1 MQELNKPWPE
11 CLPLALFS
19 IRYTPT
25 GKTGLSPYEILF
37 GNAPRLG
44 LYFPQSMQL
53 QCDSLTA
60 YVLQLQQR
68 LTKIHESVYSSL
80 PDPNSITGTHTLL
93 SGDYVYVKK
102 HTRKTLEPRFEGPY
116 QVLLTTATS
125 VKLEGKPTWIY
136 ASHYKKTTR
145 ANNMMKYLLTYC
157 LLQIVVLQI
166 HAWTPGINL
175 IEVEETANLE
185 WVIDDPNVANV
196 SGYKIDKYI
205 TVGNYTVKGH
215 KRPLHIDQNI
225 AWISAEPQSEVN
237 ITFQLNTSMG
247 FLLIIVKIIGVIK
260 YPFCRRGNK
269 HGNGWYWNAQ
279 SYGFKR

>member
-1 MQELNKPWPE
+1 MGGSRQGALRNVENPFNNPGPFSPDYMLYSTFCKKVKS

-60 YVLQLQQR
+60 YVIQLQQR
-68 LTKIHESVYSSL
+68 LTKIHKSVYSSL

-93 SGDYVYVKK
+93 PGDYVYVKK

-125 VKLEGKPTWIY
+125 VKLEGKPTWIH
-136 ASHYKKTTR
+136 ASHCKKQPEKTT
-145 ANNMMKYLLTYC
+145 
-157 LLQIVVLQI
+157 
-166 HAWTPGINL
+166 
-175 IEVEETANLE
+175 
-185 WVIDDPNVANV
+185 
-196 SGYKIDKYI
+196 
-205 TVGNYTVKGH
+205 
-215 KRPLHIDQNI
+215 
-225 AWISAEPQSEVN
+225 
-237 ITFQLNTSMG
+237 
-247 FLLIIVKIIGVIK
+247 
-260 YPFCRRGNK
+260 
-269 HGNGWYWNAQ
+269 
-279 SYGFKR
+279 